1 MVKEGGG
8 RFVAQSAAADLV
20 AQRLRPRGSSR
31 DRQPAG
37 LVYSV
42 RGSLYLEGWMRP
54 KQTIEGTPEE
64 SRPDGERRAEVTK
77 NLGEMV
83 VGQQRRGDRG
93 ASVRTPAGMGS
104 YDMNDWKLS
113 SSRLQMLARSKEQVQ
128 RQGRRCRRDLGPC
141 LQIHHVEAV
150 GQERKCGGD
159 GRGRPTEVWNV
170 HGGPWCSLSASVHP
184 QLVGSGNTGFS
195 FNFIP
200 SQIQRSCLHRRCS
213 FRPDQGTKTR
223 AGLPPFPR
231 FSCRWPPSHESGTCR
246 YHVGPRRPS
255 QRWMKRPTAYQLHPS
270 DVLASH
276 PMCKRCAGSRRIR

>member
-1 MVKEGGG
+1 MSGVSGCRIARNSGAEPKSTTSWCGPLSNNQTRTGAGADWGCGEGGGG

-54 KQTIEGTPEE
+54 KQTTEGTPEE

-128 RQGRRCRRDLGPC
+128 RQGTKMQTGPGTMPPNPPCRSSR
-141 LQIHHVEAV
+141 
-150 GQERKCGGD
+150 
-159 GRGRPTEVWNV
+159 T
-170 HGGPWCSLSASVHP
+170 
-184 QLVGSGNTGFS
+184 
-195 FNFIP
+195 
-200 SQIQRSCLHRRCS
+200 
-213 FRPDQGTKTR
+213 GTKMWGRREGGSTR
-223 AGLPPFPR
+223 
-231 FSCRWPPSHESGTCR
+231 
-246 YHVGPRRPS
+246 
-255 QRWMKRPTAYQLHPS
+255 
-270 DVLASH
+270 
-276 PMCKRCAGSRRIR
+276 